1 MNDNKILNEYK
12 ALVKFLGELLG
23 ENTEVVLHDLTNYE
37 NSIIAIENGYI
48 SGREEGDPLTD
59 LALKFIKDKELSR
72 KNYITNYNGKT
83 KTGHN
88 LRSSTYF
95 IKNDEGKIIGMLCV
109 NINTSDLMYAKKILN
124 KLIYGNKE
132 VDEKISIPDEKF
144 TNSIEELVD
153 SIISDVIKEIPV
165 LPERMTAE
173 EKKDIVK
180 KLDERGVFLLK
191 NAIPKIAEILKTSEA
206 TIYRYLNSK

>member
-1 MNDNKILNEYK
+1 
-12 ALVKFLGELLG
+12 
-23 ENTEVVLHDLTNYE
+23 
-37 NSIIAIENGYI
+37 
-48 SGREEGDPLTD
+48 
-59 LALKFIKDKELSR
+59 
-72 KNYITNYNGKT
+72 
-83 KTGHN
+83 
-88 LRSSTYF
+88 
-95 IKNDEGKIIGMLCV
+95 MLCI

-132 VDEKISIPDEKF
+132 VDEKQSIPDEKF